1 MAADRKLEHLAQ
13 VGMFSS
19 LNKKELAMVARAS
32 DVVSVAPGTE
42 IVREGDFGHEFYLLL
57 QGTATVRR
65 AGRKVAQLGEGDY
78 FGELALLDRGP
89 RSATV
94 VADAECEILVIGQR
108 EFVGVLDQVP
118 AVARKL
124 LASMAARL
132 READRKAVSH

>member
-94 VADAECEILVIGQR
+94 VSDGDCEILVIGQR
-108 EFVGVLDQVP
+108 EFVVVLDQVP

>member
-32 DVVSVAPGTE
+32 DVVSVAADTQ

-94 VADAECEILVIGQR
+94 VADGECELLVIGQR
-108 EFVGVLDQVP
+108 EFVGVIDQVP

-124 LASMAARL
+124 LSSMAARL

>member
-32 DVVSVAPGTE
+32 DVVSVAPDTQ

-94 VADAECEILVIGQR
+94 VADGECELLVIGQR
-108 EFVGVLDQVP
+108 EFVGVIDQVP

-124 LASMAARL
+124 LSSMAARL

>member
-32 DVVSVAPGTE
+32 DVVSVAPDTQ

-94 VADAECEILVIGQR
+94 VADGECELLVVGQR
-108 EFVGVLDQVP
+108 EFVGVIDQVP

-124 LASMAARL
+124 LSSMAARL